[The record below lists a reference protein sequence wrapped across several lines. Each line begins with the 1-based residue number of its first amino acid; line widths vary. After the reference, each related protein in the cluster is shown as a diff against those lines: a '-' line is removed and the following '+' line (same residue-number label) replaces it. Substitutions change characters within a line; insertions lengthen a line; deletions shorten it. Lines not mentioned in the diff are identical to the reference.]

1 MRQLWEQFCEDL
13 TNTAAKVN
21 RASQKLARSHEYFLL
36 LEQLFPDE
44 SALTTSALHQRI
56 ASATHRSYLL
66 AYRFVL
72 RRLELEDSAQERE
85 RAAELSRLEAIFA
98 RSQGQSYEAL
108 LNAYAQALNREET
121 SLRTKRLYLGV
132 AQSFCARARLR
143 TDAACRQQQLDEFLM
158 HSPGS
163 RASLSRFV
171 RFGVQE
177 CGWTVSVP
185 PKSSSVALRATA
197 VKTKERLHAALG
209 KCSDR
214 PVDELGLLDVA
225 RVLAASTGLNLK
237 QLTGQVS
244 AQGLLTA
251 SGAIVVGPDALI
263 LPGHPVYPYAARW
276 RELVERRERGR
287 QR

>member
-1 MRQLWEQFCEDL
+1 MRKLWEQFCEDL
-13 TNTAAKVN
+13 TNAAEKVN

-44 SALTTSALHQRI
+44 SALTASALHQRI

-66 AYRFVL
+66 AYRFVR
-72 RRLELEDSAQERE
+72 RRLDLEESAQERE
-85 RAAELSRLEAIFA
+85 RAVELSRLEAIVA
-98 RSQGQSYEAL
+98 RSHGQGYEAL
-108 LNAYAQALNREET
+108 LNAYAQALAREET

-132 AQSFCARARLR
+132 AQCFCARARLR

-177 CGWTVSVP
+177 FGWTVSVP
-185 PKSSSVALRATA
+185 PKSSTVALRATT
-197 VKTKERLHAALG
+197 VKTKERLHAALD
-209 KCSDR
+209 KCTDR

-237 QLTGQVS
+237 QLTGRVS

-251 SGAIVVGPDALI
+251 SGAIVIGPEALI
-263 LPGHPVYPYAARW
+263 RPGHPVYPYAARW